1 MVARARGGRVSYF
14 TARLAVFLRSSLFH
28 FGFEDELED
37 PLLSV
42 IRLMLY
48 DFEFSKSKKTGDLPP
63 STLDIKVAKV
73 IEEIITTRE
82 AEYTGDLEVSR
93 TLSLMS
99 LDADSVRVISGSS
112 SKQRKRVIQRRWL
125 P

>member
-14 TARLAVFLRSSLFH
+14 TVTGRRAVILRSSLFH

-48 DFEFSKSKKTGDLPP
+48 DFEFSKLKKTGDLPP
-63 STLDIKVAKV
+63 PTLDSKVAKV
-73 IEEIITTRE
+73 LEEIITARE
-82 AEYTGDLEVSR
+82 SEYIGDLEVSHFPYR
-93 TLSLMS
+93 CGL
-99 LDADSVRVISGSS
+99 RC
-112 SKQRKRVIQRRWL
+112 
-125 P
+125 